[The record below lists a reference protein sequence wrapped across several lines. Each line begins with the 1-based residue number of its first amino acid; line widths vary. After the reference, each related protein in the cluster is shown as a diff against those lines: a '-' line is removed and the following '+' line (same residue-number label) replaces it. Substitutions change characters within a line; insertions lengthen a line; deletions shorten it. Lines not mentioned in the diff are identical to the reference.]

1 MSEHTKEPWHVAP
14 GWGDDCQ
21 IRDSRGALVAQ
32 VYEGAGRQS
41 TYDACRIVA
50 CINALQGVPTEQLE
64 EAARAGIT
72 DVTLGNLFS
81 SRLALQKQ
89 RDQLREALKEMEA
102 MYTHAWD
109 RVEGGL
115 LMMPDSVAR
124 FDSACERA
132 RAALAAA
139 GGE

>member
-1 MSEHTKEPWHVAP
+1 MVWADAVSEYVALTT
-14 GWGDDCQ
+14 DD
-21 IRDSRGALVAQ
+21 DHLLPH
-32 VYEGAGRQS
+32 S
-41 TYDACRIVA
+41 TCAANARRIVA

-72 DVTLGNLFS
+72 DVSLGNLFS

-89 RDQLREALKEMEA
+89 RDQLREALKFYANPEV
-102 MYTHAWD
+102 YK
-109 RVEGGL
+109 
-115 LMMPDSVAR
+115 PDSTGRVGDLT
-124 FDSACERA
+124 FSA